1 MDTTEALRTLLFAD
15 DGEHCYAIID
25 GAACRELLQQLD
37 EHKPEFYCLYE
48 GELEPD
54 VKSCAPHL
62 VALDP
67 EHPFTE
73 WFLTG
78 LPGKPWGIFARSK
91 EKLIKLRKHFRS
103 FQIVQNEQGQHLYF
117 RYYDPRVLRIFLPT
131 CDEVQLKKFFG
142 AVSTYISE
150 GEKGGFT
157 SYQLADKKLQ
167 PRRVGAGNLSATQA
181 T

>member
-1 MDTTEALRTLLFAD
+1 MDSMEALRNLLFAE
-15 DGEHCYAIID
+15 DGENCIAVID
-25 GAACRELLQQLD
+25 GAACRELVQQLD
-37 EHKPEFYCLYE
+37 ELKPEYYCLYE

-54 VKSCAPHL
+54 VESCAPHL
-62 VALDP
+62 VALTP

-73 WFLTG
+73 WFLAE

-103 FQIVQNEQGQHLYF
+103 FQIVQNEQGQQLYF

-131 CDEVQLKKFFG
+131 CDEEQLTKFFG
-142 AVSTYISE
+142 PVSTYISQD
-150 GEKGGFT
+150 EKGEFT
-157 SYQLADKKLQ
+157 AYQRADKKLQ
-167 PRRVGAGNLSATQA
+167 PRRVGSLSAQA